1 MLSVACLLLF
11 AIPHLGDLKID
22 IGLKTG
28 RESNIK
34 GKLFEY
40 VEATAP
46 Y

>member
-1 MLSVACLLLF
+1 MLSVAWLLLF
-11 AIPHLGDLKID
+11 AIPYLGDLKID
-22 IGLKTG
+22 SGLKIG

-40 VEATAP
+40 VESTAP